1 MLAFCR
7 DAEAGAADRRA
18 RRPGRAGQVVEP
30 QRPALVGLGI
40 GRIAI
45 DGGAEDEIVAGDHL
59 VMQPDAVPVEHFG
72 RAEFEQFA
80 H

>member
-1 MLAFCR
+1 M
-7 DAEAGAADRRA
+7 
-18 RRPGRAGQVVEP
+18 EP

-45 DGGAEDEIVAGDHL
+45 DGGAEDQVVAGDHL
-59 VMQPDAVPVEHFG
+59 VMQPDAVPAEHFG